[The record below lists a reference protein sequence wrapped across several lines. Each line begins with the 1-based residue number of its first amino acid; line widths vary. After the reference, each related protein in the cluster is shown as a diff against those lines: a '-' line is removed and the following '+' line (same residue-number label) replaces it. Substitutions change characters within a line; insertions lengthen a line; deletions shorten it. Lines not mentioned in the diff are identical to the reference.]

1 MPLPCCLWYSVLME
15 KKEKYPKRKRNR
27 LPRFDYSTPGAYFIT
42 ICAHEHKCVFSRVQ
56 VSEPVGDGLARPVVI
71 LTNLGHIVEQQ
82 IAAIPN
88 RFPTVSVDAYVI
100 MPNHIHLLLSLHQ
113 DAGRASPSPTVGNI
127 VGTLKSLCVRAAKP
141 YLNDKPL
148 FQRSYYDHVIRD
160 ERDYRETWAY
170 MDGNP
175 GRWAEDE
182 LYTQ

>member
-1 MPLPCCLWYSVLME
+1 ME
-15 KKEKYPKRKRNR
+15 YPQCKPARLKKY
-27 LPRFDYSTPGAYFIT
+27 DSSTPGAYFIT

-113 DAGRASPSPTVGNI
+113 DAGRASPSPTVGAVI
-127 VGTLKSLCVRAAKP
+127 GALKSLSTRAARP
-141 YLNDKPL
+141 YLNGKPL
-148 FQRSYYDHVIRD
+148 FQRSFYDHVVRN
-160 ERDYRETWAY
+160 EKDYTECWLY
-170 MDGNP
+170 IDSNP
-175 GRWAEDE
+175 ARWAQDE
-182 LYTQ
+182 LYTE